1 MFLLVPTSADRA
13 VYGMPW
19 FTVGTV
25 AICFLTWVA
34 SLFTDVIGP
43 LGFVPGDALGL
54 TVVLYAYAHGGLVHL
69 LGNMVFLWCMG
80 VNLETR
86 WGTPTYAAVY
96 LVGAAVSGLA
106 YGSLHAGSTIPLVGA
121 SGAIAALM
129 GAFLV
134 SLFKTRIRFWYLVF
148 FVFRVSTGTFKVPA
162 YVVLPMWF
170 LSDLLGAYVE
180 STGSG
185 AGVAYSAHVGGF
197 IFGVLVAGALR
208 LSGYEDKLLEAM
220 GSDVHDDPSQWTH
233 LAPEPGRVARRFEP
247 AAGVLP
253 VAGAVPQHAAPQ
265 PDVPQPDV
273 AQPVVPQPAG
283 VAGVAGVAGSAS
295 KGARDEGAAP
305 PRCSSCQL
313 VNMPGAKTCRRCA
326 TTL

>member
-1 MFLLVPTSADRA
+1 MFLFVPTSADRA

-25 AICFLTWVA
+25 VICFLSWVA
-34 SLFTDVIGP
+34 SFFIDVWGP
-43 LGFVPGDALGL
+43 LGFVPADGIGL

-86 WGTPTYAAVY
+86 WGTPTYAVVY

-134 SLFKTRIRFWYLVF
+134 SLFKTRIKFWYLIWYL
-148 FVFRVSTGTFKVPA
+148 FRVSTGTFKVPA
-162 YVVLPMWF
+162 YVVLPLWF
-170 LSDLLGAYVE
+170 ASDLLGAYVE
-180 STGSG
+180 ARGSG

-197 IFGVLVAGALR
+197 VFGFAVAAALK
-208 LSGYEDKLLEAM
+208 LSGYERKLLESTGA
-220 GSDVHDDPSQWTH
+220 DVHDDPSTWTT
-233 LAPEPGRVARRFEP
+233 LSPEPDRVARRYGP
-247 AAGVLP
+247 AAGGVP
-253 VAGAVPQHAAPQ
+253 QTAGA
-265 PDVPQPDV
+265 
-273 AQPVVPQPAG
+273 
-283 VAGVAGVAGSAS
+283 
-295 KGARDEGAAP
+295 GAASVP
-305 PRCSSCQL
+305 PRTASAPPAAGPPARCSSCKL
-313 VNMPGAKTCRRCA
+313 VNMPGATSCRRCGTA
-326 TTL
+326 L

>member
-1 MFLLVPTSADRA
+1 MFLFFPTSADRT

-25 AICFLTWVA
+25 AICFLSWVA
-34 SLFTDVIGP
+34 SFYIDVWGP
-43 LGFVPGDALGL
+43 LGFVPGDDLGI

-134 SLFKTRIRFWYLVF
+134 SLFKTRIKFWYLIWYLF
-148 FVFRVSTGTFKVPA
+148 GVSTGTFKVPA
-162 YVVLPMWF
+162 YVVLPLWF

-180 STGSG
+180 ARG
-185 AGVAYSAHVGGF
+185 AGGGVAYSAHVGGF
-197 IFGVLVAGALR
+197 MFGFIVAAALK
-208 LSGYEDKLLEAM
+208 LSGYEAKLVESTGA
-220 GSDVHDDPSQWTH
+220 DVHDDPSQWTA
-233 LAPEPGRVARRFEP
+233 LAADTDRVPRRFGP
-247 AAGVLP
+247 AVE
-253 VAGAVPQHAAPQ
+253 
-265 PDVPQPDV
+265 
-273 AQPVVPQPAG
+273 VVPQVAAGPDVGSTVPGDSVPPAG
-283 VAGVAGVAGSAS
+283 
-295 KGARDEGAAP
+295 AP
-305 PRCSSCQL
+305 PRCSSCKL
-313 VNMPGAKTCRRCA
+313 VNMPGATSCRRCGA
-326 TTL
+326 AL

>member
-1 MFLLVPTSADRA
+1 MFLFVPTSADRT

-25 AICFLTWVA
+25 AICFLSWVA
-34 SLFTDVIGP
+34 SFYVDVWGP
-43 LGFVPGDALGL
+43 LGFVPADGVGL

-106 YGSLHAGSTIPLVGA
+106 YGSLHGGSTIPLVGA

-134 SLFKTRIRFWYLVF
+134 SLFKTRIKFWYLIF
-148 FVFRVSTGTFKVPA
+148 YLFRVSTGTFKVPA
-162 YVVLPMWF
+162 YVVLPLWF

-180 STGSG
+180 ARG
-185 AGVAYSAHVGGF
+185 AGGGVAYSAHVGGF
-197 IFGVLVAGALR
+197 VFGFIEAGALK
-208 LSGYEDKLLEAM
+208 LSGYEAKLLESTGA
-220 GSDVHDDPSQWTH
+220 DVHDDPSTWTN
-233 LAPEPGRVARRFEP
+233 LAPEPDRVARRFGP
-247 AAGVLP
+247 AG
-253 VAGAVPQHAAPQ
+253 GAVPQ
-265 PDVPQPDV
+265 V
-273 AQPVVPQPAG
+273 AGG
-283 VAGVAGVAGSAS
+283 VASVPPPGTSSLPPADPGVVAGEPA
-295 KGARDEGAAP
+295 
-305 PRCSSCQL
+305 RCSGCKL
-313 VNMPGAKTCRRCA
+313 VNMPGATSCRRCGTA
-326 TTL
+326 L